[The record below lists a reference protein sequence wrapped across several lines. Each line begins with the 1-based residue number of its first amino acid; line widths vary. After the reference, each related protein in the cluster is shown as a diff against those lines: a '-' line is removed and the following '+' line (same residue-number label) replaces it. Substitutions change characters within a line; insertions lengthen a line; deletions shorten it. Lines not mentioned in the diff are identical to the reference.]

1 MSPPPSARWDET
13 QKIDST
19 WRRGTQES
27 SEALRPCL
35 FPETLFSKRLLTR
48 VLSCPE
54 EKSIDALKGSE
65 PLGLL
70 YGAGGISLEGPWSAI

>member
-1 MSPPPSARWDET
+1 MFVPRDPLL
-13 QKIDST
+13 
-19 WRRGTQES
+19 QEAS
-27 SEALRPCL
+27 NQ
-35 FPETLFSKRLLTR
+35 

-54 EKSIDALKGSE
+54 EKSIHALKGSE

>member
-1 MSPPPSARWDET
+1 MFVPRDPLL
-13 QKIDST
+13 
-19 WRRGTQES
+19 QEAS
-27 SEALRPCL
+27 NQ
-35 FPETLFSKRLLTR
+35 